1 MRQALP
7 QLARYGVASMLKE
20 DSKFLIKKYDNGHGL
35 LKSWPK
41 SVLIR
46 P

>member
-1 MRQALP
+1 MGQALP
-7 QLARYGVASMLKE
+7 QLARYGVAFMLKE
-20 DSKFLIKKYDNGHGL
+20 DSKSLIKKYDAGLGL

>member
-20 DSKFLIKKYDNGHGL
+20 GPKSLIKKYDDGLGL
-35 LKSWPK
+35 LKSWTK
-41 SVLIR
+41 SVLVR

>member
-20 DSKFLIKKYDNGHGL
+20 DSKSLIKKYDDGHGL

-41 SVLIR
+41 SVLIK